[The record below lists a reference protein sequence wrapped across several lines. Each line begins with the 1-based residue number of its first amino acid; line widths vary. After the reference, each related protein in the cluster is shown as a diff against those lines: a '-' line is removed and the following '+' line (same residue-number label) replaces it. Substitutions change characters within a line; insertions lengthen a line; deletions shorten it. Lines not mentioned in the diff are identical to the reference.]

1 MTSSL
6 VERLGKLDAC
16 AVSDAMDRAGRKGV
30 ALGLRALSS
39 DKRIVGEAVTVQLGP
54 DDGRAAKR
62 HLCTAAVE
70 AAGPGKVIVIAHEG
84 RTDVAGWGGL
94 LSLGATVRGVE
105 GVVIDGVC
113 RDLDESREFGLPV
126 YGKGA
131 VPTTARSRI
140 IETDFEVPVTL
151 CGIGV
156 KPGDLVIA
164 DASGVVFVPGEIAE
178 EIVASAEMLAERE
191 RLMAADLR
199 AGKPMS
205 QVMGA
210 NYETMLK

>member
-1 MTSSL
+1 MSAL
-6 VERLGKLDAC
+6 IDRLAKLDAC
-16 AVSDAMDRAGRKGV
+16 AVSDALDRAGRKGV
-30 ALGLRALSS
+30 ALGLRALSA

-54 DDGRAAKR
+54 DDGRASKR

-70 AAGPGKVIVIAHEG
+70 AGGPGKVIVVAHNG

-126 YGKGA
+126 YGIGS
-131 VPTTARSRI
+131 VPTTARGRV
-140 IETDFEVPVTL
+140 IETDFETPVSV
-151 CGIGV
+151 CGIAV
-156 KPGDLVIA
+156 APGDLVIA
-164 DASGVVFVPGEIAE
+164 DASGVVFIPADMAE
-178 EIVASAEMLAERE
+178 EIVTAAETIAQRE

-199 AGKPMS
+199 SGKPIS
-205 QVMGA
+205 QVMGST
-210 NYETMLK
+210 YETMLK

>member
-30 ALGLRALSS
+30 ALGLRALSA